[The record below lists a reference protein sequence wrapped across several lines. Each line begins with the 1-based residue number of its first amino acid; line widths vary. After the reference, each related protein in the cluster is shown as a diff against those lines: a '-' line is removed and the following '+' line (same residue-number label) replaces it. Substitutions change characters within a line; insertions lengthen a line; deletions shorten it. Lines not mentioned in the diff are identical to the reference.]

1 MTCGVPQ
8 GSILSPFLFSLY
20 ILPLGS
26 LLRRHGVSFHLDA
39 DDTQMYLSFKHTDMK
54 GIGSLLACLNYIR
67 SSNFLHFNASKIE
80 AIVFGAS
87 VGKEAPNTIAS
98 VLLALRC
105 RKFDDLI

>member
-1 MTCGVPQ
+1 M
-8 GSILSPFLFSLY
+8 
-20 ILPLGS
+20 
-26 LLRRHGVSFHLDA
+26 SFHLDA

-67 SSNFLHFNASKIE
+67 SSNFLHLNASKTE

-87 VGKEAPNTIAS
+87 FPAEAPNKIAS

-105 RKFDDLI
+105 RKFDNLISFCNFLRGKKKTLLMLEICTHISNQL

>member
-26 LLRRHGVSFHLDA
+26 LLRRHGVSIHLDA

-67 SSNFLHFNASKIE
+67 SSNFLHLNA
-80 AIVFGAS
+80 
-87 VGKEAPNTIAS
+87 GKEAPNTIAS

-105 RKFDDLI
+105 RKFDNLL